1 LVISLRKKISE
12 LEDALRQARALQEAA
27 EARCRELEAAAAE
40 AAQRMAAMEKSLEQL
55 RKEVK
60 DAYRNSLV
68 DKGSDG
74 SEEEILK
81 LKQQLKMSEEQR
93 VKLEEMI
100 AQLKKQL
107 QQASAS
113 GDASAQLNA
122 ELQAA
127 RKRIEDLEN
136 RLKEAQKEIA
146 ALKKQKSPAPAKT
159 EGKATVDG
167 EAFRRLSAELEEERR
182 KREELEELLQKA
194 QEEIE
199 LLKKELDSERKKAAE
214 LSAELKRLLEQT
226 QGKKPE
232 VLQDVQQVTIPGSMT
247 DEQLAE
253 LEELRAKAAELE
265 KLKAKLK
272 KRDAQIAALQEEND
286 KLNEE
291 QMRLLK
297 MLKQVREQLRIVMEL
312 AEKKGLGDVIK
323 KLFEEAGLG
332 TTMSDPDYTCFDRL
346 YDDALRRMDKQ
357 RRLEWYRLGNTG
369 EPPPSFKAKQAY
381 RRRESPER
389 AQESKGR
396 ANHTGQ
402 IYCRN
407 CGNAVE
413 VPTNMT
419 VPAPS
424 LPATRSPSPQDR
436 NSAYYRTQSTESLS
450 SQKRSQSPQ
459 SRSLS
464 PSAQQAVDLRI
475 ESVRPANNGQIALS
489 VVTWG
494 EPRAPSWKSFP
505 GAAQTYPHGGARSRS
520 PEKSEAP
527 RRRGERG
534 SLPPLQDVGLGQP
547 RGVRMMGS
555 SSATELRS
563 HVRDEAHVGP
573 GPGRLRGAMFVNSYR
588 PFAADFTKEEPRMM
602 WRPQKSF
609 PLKDAPGLREHA

>member
-1 LVISLRKKISE
+1 
-12 LEDALRQARALQEAA
+12 
-27 EARCRELEAAAAE
+27 
-40 AAQRMAAMEKSLEQL
+40 
-55 RKEVK
+55 
-60 DAYRNSLV
+60 
-68 DKGSDG
+68 
-74 SEEEILK
+74 
-81 LKQQLKMSEEQR
+81 
-93 VKLEEMI
+93 MI

-199 LLKKELDSERKKAAE
+199 LLKKDLDAERKKAAE
-214 LSAELKRLLEQT
+214 LSAELKRLQQLD
-226 QGKKPE
+226 GKKPE
-232 VLQDVQQVTIPGSMT
+232 VLQEVQQVSIPGGMT

-389 AQESKGR
+389 AQDPKQR

-413 VPTNMT
+413 VPTNM
-419 VPAPS
+419 VAPAPS

-436 NSAYYRTQSTESLS
+436 GGAYYRTQSTESLS

-464 PSAQQAVDLRI
+464 PSAPQAVDLRI

-494 EPRAPSWKSFP
+494 EPRAPSWRSLP
-505 GAAQTYPHGGARSRS
+505 GAAQSQTFPHGGARSRS

-534 SLPPLQDVGLGQP
+534 SLPPLQDVGPGQQ

-555 SSATELRS
+555 SSATELRRDP
-563 HVRDEAHVGP
+563 VRDEAQNGL

-588 PFAADFTKEEPRMM
+588 PFAADLTKEEPRMM